1 MSQKIRIK
9 LKSYDHNLVDKSADK
24 IVKTVKST
32 GAVVVEKSNVLMIGP
47 TGSGK
52 TLLAV
57 QVALDMF
64 FTRQVNKI
72 VITRPT
78 VSNEDNGYLPGSL
91 NEKMEPWLVPIR
103 SNMRKVYNKPAI
115 LEKME
120 NDENIEL
127 VSLSH
132 FRGRTFENSCV
143 IIDEFQNLTKQ
154 QLSMVLGRLG
164 KGSTMI
170 LTGDPQQIDLKFSN
184 DSAIHEVPKLKPS
197 QYVYQI
203 SLLDNHRHEALNEL
217 LKLLHEYA

>member
-1 MSQKIRIK
+1 MPQNIEKDAPKGKIKFNITLSDEQKES
-9 LKSYDHNLVDKSADK
+9 KSSILYHPYNFLLGKA
-24 IVKTVKST
+24 
-32 GAVVVEKSNVLMIGP
+32 
-47 TGSGK
+47 GSGK

-57 QVALDMF
+57 QVALDMY

-91 NEKMEPWLVPIR
+91 SEKMEPWLVPIR

-120 NDENIEL
+120 KEENIEL
-127 VSLSH
+127 VSLAH
-132 FRGRTFENSCV
+132 FRGRTFDNSVV
-143 IIDEFQNLTKQ
+143 IVDEFQNLTKA
-154 QLSMVLGRLG
+154 QLGMVLGRLG

-184 DSAIHEVPKLKPS
+184 DSAVHEVPKLKVS
-197 QYVYQI
+197 DHVFSI
-203 SLLDNHRHEALNEL
+203 TLKDNHRHEALNEV
-217 LKLLHEYA
+217 LKLLYEY